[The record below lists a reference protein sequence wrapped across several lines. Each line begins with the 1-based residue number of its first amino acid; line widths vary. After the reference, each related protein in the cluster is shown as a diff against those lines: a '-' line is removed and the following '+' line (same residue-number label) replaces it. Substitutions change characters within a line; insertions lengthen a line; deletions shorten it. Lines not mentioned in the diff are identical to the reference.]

1 MMKKGGCV
9 VRGRRV
15 AAWAVAVV
23 SAYALSG
30 AAGAQ
35 APASGGG
42 AVVATVNG
50 ESITVEN
57 LRALVAQA
65 QARSDGAIP
74 FETMTPDGRA
84 ALLQDAVNQRVF
96 ALAARAV
103 GLDARADVKF
113 QVEQST
119 AEVLGRA
126 YIQSKIHELTSD
138 LAAAR
143 TYYDAHPAEFRVA
156 PRVRGR
162 HVLLATLEQAEQARA
177 AILGGVPFEKV
188 AAERSIDSMTRAKG
202 GDLGWVAR
210 GVMVKVFEESIF
222 ALAVGQVSAPVR
234 TSFGYH
240 VIRVDERD
248 DGVLPP
254 FDAIQSD
261 VVQAMVRRALD
272 QLKADLSK
280 KYGATI
286 HHDVLTQ
293 FGR

>member
-1 MMKKGGCV
+1 
-9 VRGRRV
+9 
-15 AAWAVAVV
+15 
-23 SAYALSG
+23 
-30 AAGAQ
+30 
-35 APASGGG
+35 
-42 AVVATVNG
+42 
-50 ESITVEN
+50 
-57 LRALVAQA
+57 
-65 QARSDGAIP
+65 
-74 FETMTPDGRA
+74 
-84 ALLQDAVNQRVF
+84 
-96 ALAARAV
+96 
-103 GLDARADVKF
+103 
-113 QVEQST
+113 
-119 AEVLGRA
+119 
-126 YIQSKIHELTSD
+126 
-138 LAAAR
+138 
-143 TYYDAHPAEFRVA
+143 
-156 PRVRGR
+156 
-162 HVLLATLEQAEQARA
+162 
-177 AILGGVPFEKV
+177 
-188 AAERSIDSMTRAKG
+188 MTRAKG